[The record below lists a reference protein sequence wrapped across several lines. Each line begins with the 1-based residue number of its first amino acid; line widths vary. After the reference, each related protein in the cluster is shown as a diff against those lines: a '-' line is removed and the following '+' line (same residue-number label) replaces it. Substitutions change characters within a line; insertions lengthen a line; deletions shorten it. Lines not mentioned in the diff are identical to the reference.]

1 MKKILTT
8 LVAILSSGILG
19 LSVITNTKT
28 AKADANDTPVVTLG
42 TSLTASQKQGTIDTL
57 TQSLN
62 GANYTTITI
71 TGSDLVKYL
80 NPSGYDF
87 TNNSGVWSSAMV
99 QKLVPVVVLMF
110 IFYLITVIITLQLL
124 QLTNIKMLL

>member
-42 TSLTASQKQGTIDTL
+42 TSYCLSKTRH
-57 TQSLN
+57 
-62 GANYTTITI
+62 Y
-71 TGSDLVKYL
+71 
-80 NPSGYDF
+80 
-87 TNNSGVWSSAMV
+87 
-99 QKLVPVVVLMF
+99 
-110 IFYLITVIITLQLL
+110 
-124 QLTNIKMLL
+124 